1 VSLIGLRNVEF
12 RLTDKLGMDI
22 DQYKQKVNV
31 VVRVRPLID
40 REKDDEGELK
50 LIEWN
55 STAEIVLVSSY
66 Y

>member
-12 RLTDKLGMDI
+12 RLIDKLGMDI

-55 STAEIVLVSSY
+55 STAEIVLVSY